1 MCRYCVSAIGTRIL
15 KAVGAA
21 GEQPVYSIGAV
32 AQMLEVPASTLR
44 AWEERYGV
52 IVPNRS
58 GGSQRLY
65 SRNQLEL
72 LRFIKRQ
79 IESGMSAADAH
90 RVLSQELA
98 SGRLPADGEGEKEEL
113 RPLVLIAE
121 RDPYAAELSEYF
133 LRTEGYEVATALD
146 AIQARLQFEERS
158 PDLVVLD
165 LLISGGAGF
174 RLCREFTARVGTRVL
189 AVSALDSADEALQ
202 VGASAF
208 LSKPIEALQLISTVR
223 DLLGTSA
230 LALSASRTRVT

>member
-1 MCRYCVSAIGTRIL
+1 M
-15 KAVGAA
+15 GAG

-52 IVPNRS
+52 IVPHRS

-79 IESGMSAADAH
+79 LESGMSAADAH
-90 RVLSQELA
+90 RVLSQELG
-98 SGRLPADGEGEKEEL
+98 SGRLPSDGDGEKEEL

-121 RDPYAAELSEYF
+121 RDPYGAELSEYF
-133 LRTEGYEVATALD
+133 LRTEGYEVGTALD

-189 AVSALDSADEALQ
+189 AISALDSADEALQ
-202 VGASAF
+202 AGASAF
-208 LSKPIEALQLISTVR
+208 LSKPIEPLRLISTVR

-230 LALSASRTRVT
+230 LARSVSRARVT

>member
-1 MCRYCVSAIGTRIL
+1 M
-15 KAVGAA
+15 GAA

-72 LRFIKRQ
+72 LRFVKRQ

-90 RVLSQELA
+90 RVLTQELA
-98 SGRLPADGEGEKEEL
+98 SGRLPADGDGEKEEL

-208 LSKPIEALQLISTVR
+208 LSKPIEPLQLISTVR

>member
-1 MCRYCVSAIGTRIL
+1 
-15 KAVGAA
+15 VGAG

-52 IVPNRS
+52 IVPHRS

-79 IESGMSAADAH
+79 LESGMSAADAH

-98 SGRLPADGEGEKEEL
+98 SGRLPSDGEKEEL

-121 RDPYAAELSEYF
+121 RDPYGAELSEYF

-189 AVSALDSADEALQ
+189 AISALDSADEALQ
-202 VGASAF
+202 AGASAF
-208 LSKPIEALQLISTVR
+208 LNKPIEPLRLISTVR

-230 LALSASRTRVT
+230 LARSVSRARVT

>member
-1 MCRYCVSAIGTRIL
+1 MMGV
-15 KAVGAA
+15 A

-44 AWEERYGV
+44 AWEERYAV
-52 IVPNRS
+52 IVPTRS

-79 IESGMSAADAH
+79 IETGISAADAH

-98 SGRLPADGEGEKEEL
+98 SGRLPAGGDEEKEEL

-121 RDPYAAELSEYF
+121 RDPYAAQLSEYF

-174 RLCREFTARVGTRVL
+174 RLCREFTARPGIRIL
-189 AVSALDSADEALQ
+189 AVSALDSSDEALQ
-202 VGASAF
+202 VGEGAS
-208 LSKPIEALQLISTVR
+208 LRKPIEPLRLISTVR

-230 LALSASRTRVT
+230 LARSVGKAKVT

>member
-1 MCRYCVSAIGTRIL
+1 M
-15 KAVGAA
+15 GAG

-52 IVPNRS
+52 IVPHRS

-79 IESGMSAADAH
+79 LESGMSAADAH

-98 SGRLPADGEGEKEEL
+98 SGRLPLDGEKEEL

-121 RDPYAAELSEYF
+121 RDPYGAELSEYF

-189 AVSALDSADEALQ
+189 AISALDSADEALQ
-202 VGASAF
+202 AGASAF
-208 LSKPIEALQLISTVR
+208 LNKPIEPLRLISTVR

-230 LALSASRTRVT
+230 LARSVSRAMVT

>member
-1 MCRYCVSAIGTRIL
+1 
-15 KAVGAA
+15 
-21 GEQPVYSIGAV
+21 VYSIGAV

-52 IVPNRS
+52 IIPTRS

-79 IESGMSAADAH
+79 IETGISAADAH
-90 RVLSQELA
+90 RVLRQELE
-98 SGRLPADGEGEKEEL
+98 SGRLPAGGEEEKEEL
-113 RPLVLIAE
+113 RPLILIAE
-121 RDPYAAELSEYF
+121 RDTYAAQLSEYF

-165 LLISGGAGF
+165 LLIAGGAGF
-174 RLCREFTARVGTRVL
+174 RLCREFTARAGTRVL
-189 AVSALDSADEALQ
+189 AVSALDSADEALHA
-202 VGASAF
+202 GASAF
-208 LSKPIEALQLISTVR
+208 LNKPIDALQLISTVR

-230 LALSASRTRVT
+230 LARSVGKARVT

>member
-1 MCRYCVSAIGTRIL
+1 MGST
-15 KAVGAA
+15 

-32 AQMLEVPASTLR
+32 AHMLEVPASTLR

-52 IVPNRS
+52 VVPTRS

-72 LRFIKRQ
+72 LR
-79 IESGMSAADAH
+79 GMSAADAH
-90 RVLSQELA
+90 RVLSQELEL
-98 SGRLPADGEGEKEEL
+98 GRLPTDTEPEAEEL
-113 RPLVLIAE
+113 RPLILIAE
-121 RDPYAAELSEYF
+121 RDSYAAQLSEYF
-133 LRTEGYEVATALD
+133 LRTEGYQVATALD

-189 AVSALDSADEALQ
+189 ALSALDSAEEALQ
-202 VGASAF
+202 AGASAF
-208 LSKPIEALQLISTVR
+208 LNKPIEPLQLVSTVR
-223 DLLGTSA
+223 DLMGTSA
-230 LALSASRTRVT
+230 LARSAGKAASKARVK